1 WHYLDDGVYGSYSN
15 VMTEDVHSPI
25 MALSELD
32 TAELS
37 LEPVTLAGPTCDSA
51 DVIAR
56 GYPMPTVGIGDVL
69 ISPVMGAYT
78 SVTA

>member
-1 WHYLDDGVYGSYSN
+1 PRLHFSSWPGLNFLPECLFRRVCHDITIGVGEMPLN
-15 VMTEDVHSPI
+15 FD
-25 MALSELD
+25 A
-32 TAELS
+32 
-37 LEPVTLAGPTCDSA
+37 VTLAGPTCDSA

-78 SVTA
+78 SVT

>member
-1 WHYLDDGVYGSYSN
+1 
-15 VMTEDVHSPI
+15 
-25 MALSELD
+25 
-32 TAELS
+32 
-37 LEPVTLAGPTCDSA
+37 VTLAGPTCDSA

-78 SVTA
+78 SVTASKFNGISPTPIVMS

>member
-1 WHYLDDGVYGSYSN
+1 
-15 VMTEDVHSPI
+15 
-25 MALSELD
+25 A
-32 TAELS
+32 
-37 LEPVTLAGPTCDSA
+37 VTLAGPTCDSA

-78 SVTA
+78 SVTGSRLSSAVSSSLSAMIGEWTSSVITFE